1 MGDIQTIAQG
11 DASRITQMRR
21 SVARTDTEWR
31 TLWSEHAGR
40 NTEPPPVD
48 FSTRMVIALF
58 QGTRPTPGWEASIT
72 GARVDPD
79 ALTVLVEE
87 HRPAEGRVAA
97 QVLVSPFDIVS
108 MPRYD
113 GVIRFEPVGQPAVTP
128 PPMPATA
135 EPTMTVLEPTMPAP
149 QPTMTA
155 LPPTLPAPLPA
166 QPSKPAPSRPSTPS
180 STGLEP
186 QMAGAL
192 AYLAGP
198 LSGALLLIVE
208 STSRFVRFHA
218 WQALLGL
225 GVLGAAAICFLGLAF
240 LMLIVSPKVFWA
252 LLWLA
257 AISAAAWV
265 VLWAV
270 CLIQAYNGRRWKMP
284 LVGAYA
290 ERLTNR

>member
-1 MGDIQTIAQG
+1 MGDIQTIARG
-11 DASRITQMRR
+11 DASHITQMRR
-21 SVARTDTEWR
+21 SVAHTETEWR

-48 FSTRMVIALF
+48 FSTRMVVALF
-58 QGTRPTPGWEASIT
+58 QGTRPTPGWDASIT
-72 GARVDPD
+72 GARVDAD

-87 HRPAEGRVAA
+87 HRPAEGRIAA

-128 PPMPATA
+128 PPMVAPA
-135 EPTMTVLEPTMPAP
+135 EPTMTTPQPAP
-149 QPTMTA
+149 
-155 LPPTLPAPLPA
+155 PAKPA
-166 QPSKPAPSRPSTPS
+166 QSRPSTPS

-208 STSRFVRFHA
+208 RTSRFVRFHA

-225 GVLGAAAICFLGLAF
+225 GVLGAAAIGFLGLAF

-257 AISAAAWV
+257 AILAAAWV

-284 LVGAYA
+284 LAGAYA